1 MSGALYMLLVKRPKF
16 RSLQSMLNTI
26 NSNERLHLLALA
38 IFIHVEDAR
47 TLGGIRRG
55 YRELE
60 LELVRIPK
68 LPTIQPI
75 ILYRSGSGEEKEK

>member
-1 MSGALYMLLVKRPKF
+1 MAGALYMLLVKQPKF

-26 NSNERLHLLALA
+26 NSNEKLCLFALA
-38 IFIHVEDAR
+38 IFVYVKDAR
-47 TLGGIRRG
+47 ALGGIRRG

-75 ILYRSGSGEEKEK
+75 ILYRSGSGEEK